1 MIDYFPV
8 AKLKINLQPHK
19 IPGIFSN
26 IARIIVKV
34 CGDVSIVK
42 LFLYVIRQTQGGAV
56 PEGQVSFVP
65 GGDHWEFGW
74 TYEGS
79 PQAVAPYEDSTRLT
93 VPLLG
98 NGLYT
103 FTARKDGV
111 NTVQERFYVFYD
123 FMDFKITLTDVLD
136 CEYITIHIDY
146 LYIPDFAGFPGGENV
161 DYWVDWDGKERQLSS
176 MNDYRYEDLSQA
188 VAGCAEDV
196 SCRIRIKDRFDSYGK
211 VTK

>member
-1 MIDYFPV
+1 MRYVLLLFFV
-8 AKLKINLQPHK
+8 FLTGL
-19 IPGIFSN
+19 GFSQ
-26 IARIIVKV
+26 RIQIEGVEV
-34 CGDVSIVK
+34 NYSSHYPDGP
-42 LFLYVIRQTQGGAV
+42 LYVIRQTQGGAV

-161 DYWVDWDGKERQLSS
+161 DYWVDWDGKERQFSGL
-176 MNDYRYEDLSQA
+176 
-188 VAGCAEDV
+188 
-196 SCRIRIKDRFDSYGK
+196 
-211 VTK
+211 

>member
-1 MIDYFPV
+1 MRYVLLLFFVFLAGLGFSQRIQIEGVEVNYSSDYPDG
-8 AKLKINLQPHK
+8 P
-19 IPGIFSN
+19 
-26 IARIIVKV
+26 
-34 CGDVSIVK
+34 
-42 LFLYVIRQTQGGAV
+42 LYVIRRTQAEAA

-65 GGDHWEFGW
+65 GGDRWEFGW

-79 PQAVAPYEDSTRLT
+79 PQAVAPYEDSTRLA

-176 MNDYRYEDLSQA
+176 MNDYRYEDLSQ
-188 VAGCAEDV
+188 
-196 SCRIRIKDRFDSYGK
+196 S
-211 VTK
+211 

>member
-1 MIDYFPV
+1 MWRCKYC
-8 AKLKINLQPHK
+8 KT
-19 IPGIFSN
+19 
-26 IARIIVKV
+26 
-34 CGDVSIVK
+34 
-42 LFLYVIRQTQGGAV
+42 FLYVIRQTQAGAA

-65 GGDHWEFGW
+65 GGDRWEFGW

-79 PQAVAPYEDSTRLT
+79 PQAVVPYEDSTRLT

-136 CEYITIHIDY
+136 CEYITIHIF
-146 LYIPDFAGFPGGENV
+146 IFPILPV
-161 DYWVDWDGKERQLSS
+161 FPVERMWITGSIGMAKNGNCL
-176 MNDYRYEDLSQA
+176 L
-188 VAGCAEDV
+188 
-196 SCRIRIKDRFDSYGK
+196 
-211 VTK
+211 